1 MRVLIHLIALVVVV
15 GLPLFVVW
23 LVSFRNT
30 KNRQLAKENK
40 RLWHALNAIEE
51 DAADVAVVGN
61 VETQLNY
68 ATQVAEMIRN
78 LRRKELS

>member
-1 MRVLIHLIALVVVV
+1 MRVLIPLIALVVVI

-30 KNRQLAKENK
+30 KNRQLTKENK
-40 RLWHALNAIEE
+40 KLWRALNLIEE
-51 DAADVAVVGN
+51 DAADVAIVGN
-61 VETQLNY
+61 VETQLKY
-68 ATQVAEMIRN
+68 ADQVAQQIRN